1 MSKELSHDVRR
12 NYALVI
18 AAGICFGT
26 TGTTQALGP
35 DGISSLSIGSARLIV
50 GAFFLYLYVKFT
62 KIQSAPVPKLS
73 MWLSAIGILSYQL
86 TFFSAVKQTGVAIGT
101 VTALGS
107 VPALTGLLDYLIYR
121 QKATKRW
128 FIATIITT
136 TGIIILGTANGVA
149 DFDLGGF
156 ILAIIAGGSFGLL
169 AVSSKRA
176 FTPGVDSTYTMYK
189 VFSLAAV
196 LSIPFLIFNGFNWLG
211 TIDGVAMI
219 IWLGLIPT
227 ALAYILYAKGLQGV
241 KPGVAS
247 TLILAEPATATILA
261 AVVLNESITLQ
272 GWAGIALVTVGL
284 IYLSRETRVV

>member
-1 MSKELSHDVRR
+1 MSKATSQYVRR
-12 NYALVI
+12 HYALVI
-18 AAGICFGT
+18 GAGICFGT

-50 GAFFLYLYVKFT
+50 GAFFLYLYVKLT
-62 KIQSAPVPKLS
+62 KIQSAPVPRVSL
-73 MWLSAIGILSYQL
+73 WLSALGILSYQL

-107 VPALTGLLDYLIYR
+107 VPALTGLLDYLIYK
-121 QKATKRW
+121 QKASKRW
-128 FIATIITT
+128 YIATVITT
-136 TGIIILGTANGVA
+136 IGIIILGTANGVE

-156 ILAIIAGGSFGLL
+156 ILAIIAGASFGLL
-169 AVSSKRA
+169 AVTSKRA
-176 FTPGVDSTYTMYK
+176 FMPGVDSTYTMYK
-189 VFSLAAV
+189 VFSLAAL
-196 LSIPFLIFNGFNWLG
+196 LSIPVLLVTGFHWLG
-211 TIDGVAMI
+211 TIDGAAMI

-227 ALAYILYAKGLQGV
+227 ALAYILYAKGLLGV

-272 GWAGIALVTVGL
+272 GWAGIATVAIGL
-284 IYLSRETRVV
+284 AYLSREV

>member
-1 MSKELSHDVRR
+1 MSKATSQYVRR

-18 AAGICFGT
+18 GAGICFGT

-50 GAFFLYLYVKFT
+50 GAFFLYLYVKLT
-62 KIQSAPVPKLS
+62 KINSAPVPRLS
-73 MWLSAIGILSYQL
+73 LWLSAIGILSYQL

-107 VPALTGLLDYLIYR
+107 VPALTGLLDYLIYK
-121 QKATKRW
+121 QKASKRW
-128 FIATIITT
+128 YIATVITT
-136 TGIIILGTANGVA
+136 TGIIFLGTANGVE

-156 ILAIIAGGSFGLL
+156 ILAIIAGASFGLL

-176 FTPGVDSTYTMYK
+176 FTSGVNSTYTMYK
-189 VFSLAAV
+189 VFSLAALLSLPV
-196 LSIPFLIFNGFNWLG
+196 LLVTGFDWLG
-211 TIDGVAMI
+211 TINGAAMI

-227 ALAYILYAKGLQGV
+227 ALAYILYAKGLLGV

-272 GWAGIALVTVGL
+272 GWAGIATVAIGL
-284 IYLSRETRVV
+284 AYLSREV

>member
-1 MSKELSHDVRR
+1 M
-12 NYALVI
+12 
-18 AAGICFGT
+18 
-26 TGTTQALGP
+26 
-35 DGISSLSIGSARLIV
+35 
-50 GAFFLYLYVKFT
+50 
-62 KIQSAPVPKLS
+62 
-73 MWLSAIGILSYQL
+73 
-86 TFFSAVKQTGVAIGT
+86 
-101 VTALGS
+101 
-107 VPALTGLLDYLIYR
+107 
-121 QKATKRW
+121 
-128 FIATIITT
+128 
-136 TGIIILGTANGVA
+136 
-149 DFDLGGF
+149 
-156 ILAIIAGGSFGLL
+156 AIIAGGSFGLL

>member
-1 MSKELSHDVRR
+1 MRR
-12 NYALVI
+12 NYAFVI
-18 AAGICFGT
+18 GAGICFGT

-50 GAFFLYLYVKFT
+50 GAFFLYLYVKLT
-62 KIQSAPVPKLS
+62 KINSAPVPRLS
-73 MWLSAIGILSYQL
+73 LWLSAIGILSYQL

-107 VPALTGLLDYLIYR
+107 VPALTGLLDYLLYR
-121 QKATKRW
+121 QKASKRW
-128 FIATIITT
+128 YIATVITT
-136 TGIIILGTANGVA
+136 IGIILLGTTNGVE

-156 ILAIIAGGSFGLL
+156 ILAIIAGASFGLL

-189 VFSLAAV
+189 VFSLAAL
-196 LSIPFLIFNGFNWLG
+196 LSIPVLLVTGFDWLG
-211 TIDGVAMI
+211 TIDGAAMI

-227 ALAYILYAKGLQGV
+227 ALAYILYAKGLLGV

-272 GWAGIALVTVGL
+272 GWTGIATVAIGL
-284 IYLSRETRVV
+284 AYLSREV

>member
-1 MSKELSHDVRR
+1 MSQSVSHTLRR
-12 NYALVI
+12 NYAFVI

-35 DGISSLSIGSARLIV
+35 DGISSLSIGSARLLV
-50 GAFFLYLYVKFT
+50 GAFFLYLYI
-62 KIQSAPVPKLS
+62 KIAKIPPADVPKMA

-107 VPALTGLLDYLIYR
+107 VPALTGLLDYLIY
-121 QKATKRW
+121 KVKPSKRW

-136 TGIIILGTANGVA
+136 GGIVALGTANGVA
-149 DFDLGGF
+149 DFDLSGF

-176 FTPGVDSTYTMYK
+176 LSTGVDSTYLMFR
-189 VFSLAAV
+189 VFSLAAL
-196 LSIPFLIFNGFNWLG
+196 LSIPVLLINGTDWLATSG
-211 TIDGVAMI
+211 GAVMI

-227 ALAYILYAKGLQGV
+227 ALAYILYAKGLKGIA
-241 KPGVAS
+241 PGVAS

-261 AVVLNESITLQ
+261 AVVLNETINLQ
-272 GWAGIALVTVGL
+272 GWIGIATVAIGL
-284 IYLSRETRVV
+284 AYLSRES

>member
-1 MSKELSHDVRR
+1 MASHKSQNMKRS
-12 NYALVI
+12 YAFVI

-35 DGISSLSIGSARLIV
+35 DGISSLSIGSARLIL
-50 GAFFLYLYVKFT
+50 GALFLFLYVKIA
-62 KIQSAPVPKLS
+62 KIKSAPVPRVSL
-73 MWLSAIGILSYQL
+73 WLSALGILSYQL

-128 FIATIITT
+128 YIATIITT
-136 TGIIILGTANGVA
+136 AGIIILGTANGVA
-149 DFDLGGF
+149 DFHIGGF
-156 ILAIIAGGSFGLL
+156 LLAIIAGASFGLL
-169 AVSSKRA
+169 AVTSKRA

-189 VFSLAAV
+189 VFSLAALLSTPV
-196 LSIPFLIFNGFNWLG
+196 LLINGFDWLATTG
-211 TIDGVAMI
+211 GAAMI

-227 ALAYILYAKGLQGV
+227 ALAYILYAKGLKGV

-261 AVVLNESITLQ
+261 AVVLNESINLQ
-272 GWAGIALVTVGL
+272 GWAGIATVAIGL
-284 IYLSRETRVV
+284 AYLSREV

>member
-1 MSKELSHDVRR
+1 MSREISHNVRR
-12 NYALVI
+12 NYAFVI

-35 DGISSLSIGSARLIV
+35 DAISSLSIGSARLIL
-50 GAFFLYLYVKFT
+50 GALLLFMYIKLTRTISV
-62 KIQSAPVPKLS
+62 PVPKLA
-73 MWLSAIGILSYQL
+73 MWLSAIGILTYQL

-107 VPALTGLLDYLIYR
+107 VPALTGLLDYLIYKER
-121 QKATKRW
+121 PSKRW
-128 FIATIITT
+128 FVATVITT
-136 TGIIILGTANGVA
+136 AGIIILGTANGVA

-176 FTPGVDSTYTMYK
+176 LVQGADSTYVMYK
-189 VFSLAAV
+189 VFSLAAL
-196 LSIPFLIFNGFNWLG
+196 LSLPILLLTDFQWLA
-211 TIDGVAMI
+211 TTDGAAMI
-219 IWLGLIPT
+219 IWLALVPT
-227 ALAYILYAKGLQGV
+227 ALAYILYAKGLKGV

-261 AVVLNESITLQ
+261 AVVLNEAITLQ
-272 GWAGIALVTVGL
+272 GWLGIAVVATGL
-284 IYLSRETRVV
+284 AYLSREV

>member
-1 MSKELSHDVRR
+1 MSNAVSHNVRR
-12 NYALVI
+12 NYAFVI

-50 GAFFLYLYVKFT
+50 GAFFLYLYI
-62 KIQSAPVPKLS
+62 KIAKIPSAVIPKMA
-73 MWLSAIGILSYQL
+73 MWLSALGILSYQL

-107 VPALTGLLDYLIYR
+107 VPALTGLLDYLIY
-121 QKATKRW
+121 KVKPTKRW
-128 FIATIITT
+128 FIATVITT
-136 TGIIILGTANGVA
+136 TGIVALGTADGVS

-156 ILAIIAGGSFGLL
+156 VLAIIAGGSFGLL

-176 FTPGVDSTYTMYK
+176 LSSGVDSTYLMFK
-189 VFSLAAV
+189 VFSLAAL
-196 LSIPFLIFNGFNWLG
+196 LSIPVLLINGTSWLG
-211 TIDGVAMI
+211 TSGGAVMI

-227 ALAYILYAKGLQGV
+227 ALAYILYAKGLKGIA
-241 KPGVAS
+241 PGVAS

-261 AVVLNESITLQ
+261 AVVLNESINLQ
-272 GWAGIALVTVGL
+272 GWAGIATVAIGL
-284 IYLSRETRVV
+284 TYLSRES

>member
-1 MSKELSHDVRR
+1 MSKATSQYMRR

-50 GAFFLYLYVKFT
+50 GAFFLFLYVKLT
-62 KIQSAPVPKLS
+62 KIKSAPVPKLS
-73 MWLSAIGILSYQL
+73 LWLSAIGILSYQL
-86 TFFSAVKQTGVAIGT
+86 TFFSAVNQTGVAIGT

-121 QKATKRW
+121 QKASKHW
-128 FIATIITT
+128 YIATIITT
-136 TGIIILGTANGVA
+136 SGIIILGTANGIA
-149 DFDLGGF
+149 DFHLGGF
-156 ILAIIAGGSFGLL
+156 LLAIVAGASFGLL

-176 FTPGVDSTYTMYK
+176 LTPGIDSTYTMYK
-189 VFSLAAV
+189 VFSLAAL
-196 LSIPFLIFNGFNWLG
+196 LSIPVLIFNGFNWLATTG
-211 TIDGVAMI
+211 GAAMI

-261 AVVLNESITLQ
+261 AVVLNESINFQ
-272 GWAGIALVTVGL
+272 GWAGIATVAIGL
-284 IYLSRETRVV
+284 AFLSREV

>member
-1 MSKELSHDVRR
+1 MASEKSHNLKR

-35 DGISSLSIGSARLIV
+35 DGISSLSIGSARLML
-50 GAFFLYLYVKFT
+50 GAFFLYLYVKVSN
-62 KIQSAPVPKLS
+62 IQSAPVPKTSL
-73 MWLSAIGILSYQL
+73 WLSAIGILSYQL

-107 VPALTGLLDYLIYR
+107 VPALTGLLDYLIYK
-121 QKATKRW
+121 QKASKRW
-128 FIATIITT
+128 YIATIITT
-136 TGIIILGTANGVA
+136 AGIIVLGTANGVE

-156 ILAIIAGGSFGLL
+156 ILAIIAGASFGLL

-189 VFSLAAV
+189 VFTLAAI
-196 LSIPFLIFNGFNWLG
+196 LSIPVLLLTGFDWLG
-211 TIDGVAMI
+211 TVDGAAMI

-227 ALAYILYAKGLQGV
+227 ALAYILYAKGLLGI

-261 AVVLNESITLQ
+261 AVVLNESITFQ
-272 GWAGIALVTVGL
+272 GWAGIATVAIGL
-284 IYLSRETRVV
+284 AYLSREV

>member
-1 MSKELSHDVRR
+1 MSKATSQYMRR

-50 GAFFLYLYVKFT
+50 GALFLFLYVKLS
-62 KIQSAPVPKLS
+62 KIKSAPVPRVSL
-73 MWLSAIGILSYQL
+73 WLSAIGILSYQL

-107 VPALTGLLDYLIYR
+107 VPALTGLLDYIIYK
-121 QKATKRW
+121 QKAAKRW
-128 FIATIITT
+128 YIATAITT
-136 TGIIILGTANGVA
+136 TGIIILGTANGVS
-149 DFDLGGF
+149 DFHLGGF
-156 ILAIIAGGSFGLL
+156 LLAIIAGASFGLL
-169 AVSSKRA
+169 AVTSKRA

-189 VFSLAAV
+189 VFSLAAL
-196 LSIPFLIFNGFNWLG
+196 LSIPVLLINGFDWLG
-211 TIDGVAMI
+211 TIDGAAMI

-261 AVVLNESITLQ
+261 AVVLNESINLQ
-272 GWAGIALVTVGL
+272 GWAGIATVAIGL
-284 IYLSRETRVV
+284 AYLSREV

>member
-1 MSKELSHDVRR
+1 MSKATSQYVRR

-18 AAGICFGT
+18 GAGICFGT

-50 GAFFLYLYVKFT
+50 GAFFLYLYVKLT
-62 KIQSAPVPKLS
+62 KINSAPVPRLS
-73 MWLSAIGILSYQL
+73 LWLSAIGILSYQL

-121 QKATKRW
+121 QKASKRW
-128 FIATIITT
+128 YIATVITT
-136 TGIIILGTANGVA
+136 IGIILLGTANGVE

-156 ILAIIAGGSFGLL
+156 ILAIIAGASFGLL

-189 VFSLAAV
+189 VFSLAAL
-196 LSIPFLIFNGFNWLG
+196 LSIPVLLVTGFDWLG
-211 TIDGVAMI
+211 TIDGAAMI

-227 ALAYILYAKGLQGV
+227 ALAYILYAKGLLGV

-261 AVVLNESITLQ
+261 AVVLNESITMQ
-272 GWAGIALVTVGL
+272 GWTGIATVAIGL
-284 IYLSRETRVV
+284 AYLSREV

>member
-1 MSKELSHDVRR
+1 MSNAVSHNVRR
-12 NYALVI
+12 NYAFVI

-35 DGISSLSIGSARLIV
+35 DGISSLSIGSARLLV
-50 GAFFLYLYVKFT
+50 GAFFLYLYLRIA
-62 KIQSAPVPKLS
+62 KIPSAPIPKVS
-73 MWLSAIGILSYQL
+73 MWLSALGILSYQL

-107 VPALTGLLDYLIYR
+107 VPALTGLLDFLIYKVKPTR
-121 QKATKRW
+121 RW

-136 TGIIILGTANGVA
+136 TGIVALGTANGVS
-149 DFDLGGF
+149 DFDFGGF
-156 ILAIIAGGSFGLL
+156 VLAIIAGGSFGLL

-176 FTPGVDSTYTMYK
+176 LSTGVDSTYLMFK
-189 VFSLAAV
+189 VFSLAAL
-196 LSIPFLIFNGFNWLG
+196 LSIPVLLINGTSWLG
-211 TIDGVAMI
+211 TSGGAVMI

-227 ALAYILYAKGLQGV
+227 ALAYILYAKGLKGIA
-241 KPGVAS
+241 PGVAS

-272 GWAGIALVTVGL
+272 GWVGIATVTIGL
-284 IYLSRETRVV
+284 AYLSRES